1 MNTQRM
7 RVTSRIVARTD
18 DEINSCCAIVHYD
31 DSYAGRV
38 CVIRLDEVVAVLP
51 NPIEALKV
59 AAFAITP
66 NGGFGSV
73 ALLAAEN
80 EFPTH
85 DSFVQWLD
93 YQ

>member
-1 MNTQRM
+1 M

-73 ALLAAEN
+73 ALLAAKN

-85 DSFVQWLD
+85 NSFVEWLD
-93 YQ
+93 